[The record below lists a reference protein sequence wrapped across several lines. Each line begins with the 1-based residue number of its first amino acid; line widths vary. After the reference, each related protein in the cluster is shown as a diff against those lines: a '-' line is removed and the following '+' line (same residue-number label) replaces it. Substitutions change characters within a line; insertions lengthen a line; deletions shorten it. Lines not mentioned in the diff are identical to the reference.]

1 MKIFIPVT
9 HYGSWLRQEPVQIK
23 KLIEY
28 KGLHL
33 GLHRGYGFSRNDNSI
48 WIVSDL
54 LTGAKLSVSISE
66 KLALKFAEKRIEKHG
81 LESYKSYQSK
91 TLKRVFK
98 RAVN

>member
-1 MKIFIPVT
+1 MIFIPVT
-9 HYGSWLRQEPVQIK
+9 HYGSWLRQEPVQIE

-33 GLHRGYGFSRNDNSI
+33 GLHRGLGFSRNNNAI
-48 WIVSDL
+48 WIVSDI

-81 LESYKSYQSK
+81 IEAYKSYQSK
-91 TLKRVFK
+91 TLKRVIE
-98 RAVN
+98 RTV

>member
-9 HYGSWLRQEPVQIK
+9 HYGSWLRQEPVKIE

-33 GLHRGYGFSRNDNSI
+33 GLHRGLGFSRDDKAI
-48 WIVSDL
+48 WIVSDM

-66 KLALKFAEKRIEKHG
+66 KLALKFAEKRIEQHG
-81 LESYKSYQSK
+81 VESYKSHQSK
-91 TLKRVFK
+91 TLKRVLK
-98 RAVN
+98 KAVH